1 MVIHI
6 VLMGTV
12 AVFEILKFGCIML
25 VSLLIIFIHLHIYI
39 YIHSLYD
46 WYKNSLLQETC
57 WSVS

>member
-12 AVFEILKFGCIML
+12 AVFEILKFGCTML

-39 YIHSLYD
+39 YIHT
-46 WYKNSLLQETC
+46 Q
-57 WSVS
+57 SV